1 MRTQWTITK
10 DNTAEPGATP
20 GTNINAVGTVGP
32 HSATLTAAEIVA
44 HPDAKQFRLLD
55 DDGRIPLD
63 RMAAATNWVESI
75 RGIYADI
82 ASNVVYHVVVSNGHW
97 LIQEVE

>member
-10 DNTAEPGATP
+10 DNTAEPEDTQ

-32 HSATLTAAEIVA
+32 RGATLTSAEIIA

-55 DDGRIPLD
+55 DDGTVYYEGYVVGEDEFAPLD
-63 RMAAATNWVESI
+63 DFGEPNAGCTVVEI
-75 RGIYADI
+75 LEDGF
-82 ASNVVYHVVVSNGHW
+82 W
-97 LIQEVE
+97 KPL

>member
-55 DDGRIPLD
+55 DDGTVYYEGYVVGEDEFAPLD
-63 RMAAATNWVESI
+63 DFGEANAGCTVVEI
-75 RGIYADI
+75 LEDGF
-82 ASNVVYHVVVSNGHW
+82 W
-97 LIQEVE
+97 QPL